1 MPCAIS
7 CCARS
12 ASRTTATLPGT
23 GSTPDTPPTSPT
35 RSAISSRARC
45 RWCRATAAA
54 SFLIRG
60 VAQLTRRS
68 SAPRRRPSPRTH
80 ARWISWTCWMAPR
93 SSWSSRRA
101 RTATSRRRRRG
112 RSRKKSGMRS
122 STRSSSVSC
131 APSRDSRSSPRLL
144 FPRRPKKF
152 GPPWER
158 RGRFVMFASTIS
170 SMCPSPASASPSPNP
185 YSPSPWSFKPPAPKS
200 VTERTP
206 SDLTGSRAEPYLS
219 FPMKKK
225 HAERRWTVMV
235 VPHGSGASRAV
246 EISQTVLKALVGL
259 GGVIALL
266 VLVLRGAALSRG
278 ANILVRSL
286 SEAYDSAS
294 SQRARYAATPS
305 IMPTKGWLTSAFAA
319 ERVHPIL
326 HLARPHEGIDVS
338 APMGAEIEA
347 PAGGVITQ
355 VSWVEGYGNM
365 LTLDHGYGL
374 VTRYAHC
381 SKIMVTRGQRVKR
394 GQKIELVGSTG
405 LSTGPHLTYEVWV
418 TGSTADPLT
427 YILPDA
433 IVD

>member
-1 MPCAIS
+1 
-7 CCARS
+7 
-12 ASRTTATLPGT
+12 
-23 GSTPDTPPTSPT
+23 
-35 RSAISSRARC
+35 
-45 RWCRATAAA
+45 
-54 SFLIRG
+54 
-60 VAQLTRRS
+60 
-68 SAPRRRPSPRTH
+68 
-80 ARWISWTCWMAPR
+80 
-93 SSWSSRRA
+93 
-101 RTATSRRRRRG
+101 
-112 RSRKKSGMRS
+112 
-122 STRSSSVSC
+122 
-131 APSRDSRSSPRLL
+131 
-144 FPRRPKKF
+144 
-152 GPPWER
+152 
-158 RGRFVMFASTIS
+158 
-170 SMCPSPASASPSPNP
+170 
-185 YSPSPWSFKPPAPKS
+185 
-200 VTERTP
+200 
-206 SDLTGSRAEPYLS
+206 
-219 FPMKKK
+219 MKKK

-266 VLVLRGAALSRG
+266 VLVLGGAALSRG
-278 ANILVRSL
+278 VNVTRSRALERENQLLAGEIQRLRERLVGLRDTLNVFGEREQALRLMAGLSPVDRDVQQAGIGGPTGQWAERDSLSAAGATGAQALAVRMDMDQLTRRANILVRSL

-394 GQKIELVGSTG
+394 GQKIALVGSTG
-405 LSTGPHLTYEVWV
+405 LSTGPHLHYEVWV
-418 TGSTADPLT
+418 NGRPVDPIK
-427 YILPDA
+427 YVLPDA